1 MPITFEPVDGFSN
14 VKKVNDLEFRAL
26 SIGSVLDPDPD
37 PDPQKR
43 LDPDPDPDPPKKNAD
58 PKH

>member
-1 MPITFEPVDGFSN
+1 MDGFSN

-43 LDPDPDPDPPKKNAD
+43 LDPDPDPPKKNAD
-58 PKH
+58 PKHWLPKI